1 MKRMI
6 IWLIIIALAVAGYQV
21 YKDDSKRTALE
32 EKVKGVLYSIGDSG
46 TTIVQ
51 KGPSSYQYERKDLVP
66 LIADFKNRYFRDG
79 VQFVLLDKSYLKLD
93 FDNMK
98 VYDYKETTPYGKPG
112 DLKIYANPKI
122 QLLKS
127 SVIPKEAEE
136 YILKVRT
143 YYLTDVKLIN
153 NNLIIPQEEM
163 ERYFIIEGKLNYPLI
178 NTVLFNTLLLDEILK
193 YSSINDNSLKFL
205 YADNINYDKSSIEK
219 EVNNPSKIGV
229 TIFVNN
235 KLPDKI
241 IYIKSLFQY
250 KDGKFYEIKRESNVK
265 EYVKWAK
272 KNL

>member
-1 MKRMI
+1 MRK
-6 IWLIIIALAVAGYQV
+6 IIALAIVIALTVAEYQV

-46 TTIVQ
+46 TTIVW
-51 KGPSSYQYERKDLVP
+51 KGPSSYQYERKDLAP
-66 LIADFKNRYFRDG
+66 LIEDFKNRYFRDG

-93 FDNMK
+93 FENIK
-98 VYDYKETTPYGKPG
+98 VYDYKEATPYGKPG

-127 SVIPKEAEE
+127 SVIPKEAEK

-143 YYLTDVKLIN
+143 YYLTDVELIN
-153 NNLIIPQEEM
+153 NNLIISQEEM
-163 ERYFIIEGKLNYPLI
+163 ERYFKLNYPPI
-178 NTVLFNTLLLDEILK
+178 STILFNTVLLDEILK

-219 EVNNPSKIGV
+219 ETNNPNKIRV

-235 KLPDKI
+235 RLPDKI

-250 KDGKFYEIKRESNVK
+250 KDGKLYEIKRESNVK
-265 EYVKWAK
+265 EYVEWAK